1 MIFLL
6 CWTPYAVMSMCGILG
21 LAEVIWYLH
30 LHMYNIAGKYMFPYM
45 VLFCMEQVWKVKT
58 LSIVLD
64 FHSSIFPIQISTQGF
79 KSSYLVVYF
88 LWDKE
93 NYNVLFIFIK
103 SLFYPLKG
111 FIRVSNLQLKD
122 LLQNLYYTGLTYMT
136 LHDKDMLPGFVVH
149 RAHLH
154 D

>member
-1 MIFLL
+1 
-6 CWTPYAVMSMCGILG
+6 
-21 LAEVIWYLH
+21 
-30 LHMYNIAGKYMFPYM
+30 M

-58 LSIVLD
+58 LSIDLD
-64 FHSSIFPIQISTQGF
+64 FHSSLFSILISTQGF

-103 SLFYPLKG
+103 SQFYPLKG

-122 LLQNLYYTGLTYMT
+122 LLQNL
-136 LHDKDMLPGFVVH
+136 
-149 RAHLH
+149 
-154 D
+154 